1 MEQRWDLSQLYQSFE
16 DKQFLEDIEKVK
28 QTFTQLQK
36 YPQLE
41 KTTENLVCYLKKEN
55 ELNDLIERLYS
66 YVNLVINA
74 DTMNH

>member
-41 KTTENLVCYLKKEN
+41 KTTENLAE
-55 ELNDLIERLYS
+55 
-66 YVNLVINA
+66 
-74 DTMNH
+74 